1 LPRILGGGKLFAIM
15 TPMEIQRLKR
25 QYAGKRVTVDA
36 RRPELTRF
44 AGMTGSVKA
53 INFNGQAL
61 VEFDGP
67 NNSRYDIAPEFLRL
81 EPTDEQG

>member
-1 LPRILGGGKLFAIM
+1 M

-25 QYAGKRVTVDA
+25 QFAGKRVTVDT

-44 AGMTGSVKA
+44 TGMAGIVKA
-53 INFNGQAL
+53 VNFNGRAL

-67 NNSRYDIAPEFLRL
+67 NNSRYDIDPEFLRL
-81 EPTDEQG
+81 EPTNE

>member
-1 LPRILGGGKLFAIM
+1 M

-44 AGMTGSVKA
+44 AGMTGTVKA
-53 INFNGQAL
+53 VNFNGQAL

-67 NNSRYDIAPEFLRL
+67 NDARYDIDPEFLRL
-81 EPTDEQG
+81 EPLP

>member
-1 LPRILGGGKLFAIM
+1 M

-25 QYAGKRVTVDA
+25 QCERKRVTVDA

-44 AGMTGSVKA
+44 AGMAGCVAA
-53 INFNGQAL
+53 INCNGQAL

-67 NNSRYDIAPEFLRL
+67 DSSRYDIAPEFLRL
-81 EPTDEQG
+81 EPAP